1 MGTLPF
7 SWSPLP
13 GTRRDG
19 RGPLTVTSPTRSL
32 HEPPSEDRPGPA
44 PPGETGAWDNARV
57 KMTPMLR
64 QYLDLK
70 QEAGDALLLYRMG
83 DFYELFFEDAEKA
96 APVLGIVLT
105 RRRHNDEVEA
115 PMCGIPHH
123 AFDAYIGK
131 LLGAGFRVAVAE
143 QVEDPAKAKGLVR
156 REIVRIHT
164 PGTVADADLLEGS
177 EHCFLAAVGG
187 DPAAPSVAWF
197 EVSTGTF
204 EGMDCPDRETASERL
219 ALVTPRELLVAEGW
233 DGWRELWPRERPL
246 PTVTPLPAED
256 FSPAEGERRLLRAL
270 SAGSLRGFGL
280 APGETLVGLAGVL
293 VGYVDRT
300 QRGGLGHVRGFRR
313 RHPADGL
320 VLDRATVRNL
330 EIIESSD
337 GSRRSALATVLDHTL
352 TRMGARLLRDW
363 LLHPS
368 AELEIITG
376 RHLAVEDLVGR
387 PDLLAAIRETLRSL
401 PDLERITARV
411 ALGQATP
418 RELVALRQGLGRL
431 PELLERLEPFGDPML
446 SALARRVDPVEEA
459 RTALEERLADDPPA
473 IVGVGVIREGWD
485 AELDEARR
493 LSRGGREALAGIE
506 LRERERTGIGSLKV
520 RYNKVF
526 GYYIEVPKTHSSR
539 VPEDYERRQTLTS
552 AERYVTPELK
562 ELESRILSAE
572 EVALSRERE
581 LYAAL
586 VTDLGLL
593 AGRLSSTASSVA
605 ELDVLAAFADRARSR
620 GYVRPEMD
628 TGGVLR
634 IREGRHPV
642 LEEIQKEPPFVPN
655 DCDLDGESTQ
665 IVLLTGPNMGGK
677 STYLRQVALITLM
690 AHAGSWVPAA
700 EAVIGLTDR
709 IFTRVGAADML
720 ARGES
725 TFMVEMTET
734 ANILRH
740 ATPRS
745 LVILDEVGRGTAT
758 FDGLSLAWA
767 IVEHLHDHPEHAAKV
782 LFATHY
788 HELTEL
794 ASLLPRLRNRSM
806 AVKEWRGRILFLH
819 RVVDGPA
826 DRSYGIHV
834 ARLAGVPEAVC
845 RRSEEILANLERHEL
860 SVTGD
865 PAARRS
871 PVPGADRIEQLPLF
885 RPPHE
890 EIIEALREAPIDR
903 LTPLDALNLLARLK
917 EKLDRE
923 P

>member
-1 MGTLPF
+1 
-7 SWSPLP
+7 
-13 GTRRDG
+13 
-19 RGPLTVTSPTRSL
+19 
-32 HEPPSEDRPGPA
+32 
-44 PPGETGAWDNARV
+44 
-57 KMTPMLR
+57 MTPMLR

-83 DFYELFFEDAEKA
+83 DFYELFFEDAETA

-123 AFDAYIGK
+123 AFDSYIGK
-131 LLGAGFRVAVAE
+131 LLAAGFRVAVAE
-143 QVEDPAKAKGLVR
+143 QVEDPSKAKGLVK
-156 REIVRIHT
+156 REIVRVHT
-164 PGTVADADLLEGS
+164 PGTVADTELLEGS
-177 EHCFLAAVGG
+177 ERCFLAAVGG
-187 DPAAPSVAWF
+187 DPEAPAVAWL

-204 EGMDCPDRETASERL
+204 EGMACPDRATAAEQL
-219 ALVTPRELLVAEGW
+219 ARIDPRELLVAEGW
-233 DGWRELWPRERPL
+233 EDWHRVWPAELHT
-246 PTVTPLPAED
+246 PTVTPLPPED
-256 FSPAEGERRLLRAL
+256 FSPADGERRLLRAL
-270 SAGSLRGFGL
+270 GVGSLRGFGL
-280 APGETLVGLAGVL
+280 GPGEPLVGLAGAL
-293 VGYVDRT
+293 VAYVERT
-300 QRGGLGHVRGFRR
+300 QRGGLGHLRGFRR
-313 RHPADGL
+313 RHPSDGL

-330 EIIESSD
+330 EILAGAD
-337 GSRRSALATVLDHTL
+337 GSRRTALATVLDHTR
-352 TRMGARLLRDW
+352 TRMGARLLREW

-368 AELEIITG
+368 ADLDTIDA
-376 RHLAVEDLVGR
+376 RHQAVEELVER
-387 PDLLAAIRETLRSL
+387 PDVLGPLRELLGGM
-401 PDLERITARV
+401 PDMERLTART

-418 RELVALRQGLGRL
+418 RELAGLREGLHRL
-431 PELLERLEPFGDPML
+431 PEIRAAIHGFSSPLLA
-446 SALARRVDPVEEA
+446 ALHRRIDPVQPA
-459 RTALEERLADDPPA
+459 RELLDGRLAQEPPA
-473 IVGVGVIREGWD
+473 VVGNGVIREGFD
-485 AELDEARR
+485 PELDEARR

-526 GYYIEVPKTHSSR
+526 GYYIEVSKAHLAR
-539 VPEDYERRQTLTS
+539 VPEDYERRQTLTN

-562 ELESRILSAE
+562 ELESRILNAE
-572 EVALSRERE
+572 ERALSRERE
-581 LYAAL
+581 LYSRL
-586 VTDLGLL
+586 VEELGEL
-593 AGRLSSTASSVA
+593 AGGLSATARAVA
-605 ELDVLAAFADRARSR
+605 ELDVLACFAHRARNR
-620 GYVRPEMD
+620 DYVRPRMERGD
-628 TGGVLR
+628 TLR
-634 IREGRHPV
+634 IVEGRHPV

-655 DCDLDGESTQ
+655 DCDLDGSEVQ

-690 AHAGSWVPAA
+690 AHAGSWVPAS

-734 ANILRH
+734 ANILHH

-767 IVEHLHDHPEHAAKV
+767 MVEYLHDHAEHAAKV

-794 ASLLPRLRNRSM
+794 AGLLPRLRNRSL
-806 AVKEWRGRILFLH
+806 AVKEWRGKILFLH

-834 ARLAGVPEAVC
+834 ARLAGVPEEVC

-865 PAARRS
+865 PSARGTTR
-871 PVPGADRIEQLPLF
+871 PGAERIEQLPLF
-885 RPPHE
+885 RPAAD
-890 EIIEALREAPIDR
+890 EILSLLRETDLDR
-903 LTPLDALNLLARLK
+903 LTPLEALNLLASLK
-917 EKLDRE
+917 EKANRE